1 MTTRQAHGERLLKI
15 NGVELC
21 AQTFGD
27 PAAPALL
34 LIGGAEASMDW
45 WDDEF
50 CERLAAGGRHV
61 IRYDT
66 RDTGRSTTF
75 PPGEPPYGS
84 EALLADAVGLLD
96 ELGIAAAHIVGVSMG
111 GGIAQHLAVH
121 HPGRVASLTLIATS
135 PGGPGGPDQPDLPPM
150 SAELAARFA
159 EGGDETPDWSD
170 REAVIA
176 YYTDGERTF
185 AGTIPVDE
193 ERMRRVVGR
202 VWDRSRPWRRRRTTG
217 SSTAASPSAP
227 ASVRSRR
234 PRWYCTAPRTRSSRT
249 GTARRWHGRSPE
261 HGSSRSKAWG
271 TRCRRRSSGTPRFQ
285 RSFPSPKPG
294 RPRDLPRPAA
304 ERMASPRPWYG
315 RKEFAP

>member
-1 MTTRQAHGERLLKI
+1 MNGHQDHPERLLKI
-15 NGVELC
+15 TGVELC

-34 LIGGAEASMDW
+34 LIGGAEASMEW

-75 PPGEPPYGS
+75 PPGAPPYGS
-84 EALLADAVGLLD
+84 DALLDDAVGLLD

-150 SAELAARFA
+150 SAELAKRFA
-159 EGGDETPDWSD
+159 EGGDEAPDWSD

-176 YYTDGERTF
+176 YYIDGERTF
-185 AGTIPVDE
+185 AGTLPVDE
-193 ERMRRVVGR
+193 ERLRRVVGR
-202 VWDRSRPWRRRRTTG
+202 VWDRS
-217 SSTAASPSAP
+217 PSP
-227 ASVRSRR
+227 ASAQNHWQLAGGEPVRARLGEIAV
-234 PRWYCTAPRTRSSRT
+234 PTLVLH
-249 GTARRWHGRSPE
+249 GTADPLLPYGHGEALAREIPGARLVPLEGMGHQMPPPE
-261 HGSSRSKAWG
+261 LWDITIAEILSVSEGE
-271 TRCRRRSSGTPRFQ
+271 
-285 RSFPSPKPG
+285 
-294 RPRDLPRPAA
+294 RP
-304 ERMASPRPWYG
+304 
-315 RKEFAP
+315 

>member
-1 MTTRQAHGERLLKI
+1 MTSQQSSGERLLPI

-21 AQTFGD
+21 TQTFGD

-50 CERLAAGGRHV
+50 CAGLAAGGRYV

-84 EALLADAVGLLD
+84 DALLGDAVGLLD
-96 ELGIAAAHIVGVSMG
+96 ELGVAAAHVVGVSMG
-111 GGIAQHLAVH
+111 GGIAQQLAVH
-121 HPGRVASLTLIATS
+121 HPERVASLTLIATS
-135 PGGPGGPDQPDLPPM
+135 PGGPGGPGHPDLPPM
-150 SAELAARFA
+150 SEELAARFA

-193 ERMRRVVGR
+193 ERLRHIVGR
-202 VWDRSRPWRRRRTTG
+202 AWDRGP
-217 SSTAASPSAP
+217 ALASAQNHGHLDGGEP
-227 ASVRSRR
+227 VRARLGEI
-234 PRWYCTAPRTRSSRT
+234 TAPTLVLHGTEDPLLPYGHGEALAREIPGARLVPLTGMGHQMPPPELWDTAIPAILAVSSAWPT
-249 GTARRWHGRSPE
+249 TEAGRS
-261 HGSSRSKAWG
+261 
-271 TRCRRRSSGTPRFQ
+271 
-285 RSFPSPKPG
+285 
-294 RPRDLPRPAA
+294 
-304 ERMASPRPWYG
+304 
-315 RKEFAP
+315 

>member
-1 MTTRQAHGERLLKI
+1 MPDMNGHQDHPEQLLKI

-75 PPGEPPYGS
+75 PPGAPPYGS
-84 EALLADAVGLLD
+84 DALLDDAVGLLD

-135 PGGPGGPDQPDLPPM
+135 PGGPGGPDHPDLPPM
-150 SAELAARFA
+150 SAELAKRFA
-159 EGGDETPDWSD
+159 QGGDEAPDWSD

-176 YYTDGERTF
+176 YYIDGERTF
-185 AGTIPVDE
+185 AGAIPVEE
-193 ERMRRVVGR
+193 ERLRRVAGR
-202 VWDRSRPWRRRRTTG
+202 AWDRS
-217 SSTAASPSAP
+217 PSP
-227 ASVRSRR
+227 ASAQNHWQLAGGEPVRARLGEIA
-234 PRWYCTAPRTRSSRT
+234 APTLVLH
-249 GTARRWHGRSPE
+249 GTADPLLPYGHGEALAREIPQARLVPLKGMGHQMPPPE
-261 HGSSRSKAWG
+261 LWDIAI
-271 TRCRRRSSGTPRFQ
+271 
-285 RSFPSPKPG
+285 
-294 RPRDLPRPAA
+294 A
-304 ERMASPRPWYG
+304 EILSVSEGERA
-315 RKEFAP
+315 

>member
-1 MTTRQAHGERLLKI
+1 MTTPQAHGEQLLKI

-50 CERLAAGGRHV
+50 CERLAADGRHV

-75 PPGEPPYGS
+75 PPGEPPYGM

-121 HPGRVASLTLIATS
+121 HPDRVASLTLIATS
-135 PGGPGGPDQPDLPPM
+135 PGGPGGPDRSDLPPM
-150 SAELAARFA
+150 SAELAKRFA
-159 EGGDETPDWSD
+159 EGGDEAPDWSG

-176 YYTDGERTF
+176 YYTDGERTL

-202 VWDRSRPWRRRRTTG
+202 AWDRSPSLASAQNHWQLDGGEPVRARLGEIAAPTLVLHG
-217 SSTAASPSAP
+217 TADPLLPYGHGEALAREIPGARLVPLKGMGHQMPPPELWDTAISEILSVSEARP
-227 ASVRSRR
+227 AS
-234 PRWYCTAPRTRSSRT
+234 
-249 GTARRWHGRSPE
+249 
-261 HGSSRSKAWG
+261 
-271 TRCRRRSSGTPRFQ
+271 
-285 RSFPSPKPG
+285 
-294 RPRDLPRPAA
+294 
-304 ERMASPRPWYG
+304 
-315 RKEFAP
+315 

>member
-1 MTTRQAHGERLLKI
+1 MTFQQSHGEKLLEI

-27 PAAPALL
+27 PAAPDLL

-45 WDDEF
+45 WDEEF

-75 PPGEPPYGS
+75 PPGKPPYAS
-84 EALLADAVGLLD
+84 DALLHDAIGLLD
-96 ELGIAAAHIVGVSMG
+96 EFGIAAAHVVGMSMG

-121 HPGRVASLTLIATS
+121 HPDRVASLTLIATS
-135 PGGPGGPDQPDLPPM
+135 PDGPGGPGHPDLPPM
-150 SAELAARFA
+150 SKELAEQFA
-159 EGGDETPDWSD
+159 EGGGETPDWSD

-193 ERMRRVVGR
+193 EWVRRVVGR
-202 VWDRSRPWRRRRTTG
+202 AWDRSP
-217 SSTAASPSAP
+217 ALASAQNHWQLDGGEP
-227 ASVRSRR
+227 VRARLGEI
-234 PRWYCTAPRTRSSRT
+234 TAPTLVLH
-249 GTARRWHGRSPE
+249 GTADPLLPYGHGEALAREIPGARLVPLMGMGHQMPPPE
-261 HGSSRSKAWG
+261 LWDTAISAILSVSEA
-271 TRCRRRSSGTPRFQ
+271 
-285 RSFPSPKPG
+285 
-294 RPRDLPRPAA
+294 RPTT
-304 ERMASPRPWYG
+304 
-315 RKEFAP
+315 

>member
-1 MTTRQAHGERLLKI
+1 MTSHGEQLLKI

-66 RDTGRSTTF
+66 RDTGCSTTF

-84 EALLADAVGLLD
+84 DALLDDAVGLLD

-111 GGIAQHLAVH
+111 GDIAQHLAVQ
-121 HPGRVASLTLIATS
+121 HPDRVASLTLIATS
-135 PGGPGGPDQPDLPPM
+135 PGGPGLPPM
-150 SAELAARFA
+150 SQELAEKFA
-159 EGGDETPDWSD
+159 EGGDAAPDWSD

-176 YYTDGERTF
+176 YYTAGERTF

-193 ERMRRVVGR
+193 DRVRGIVGR
-202 VWDRSRPWRRRRTTG
+202 AWDRSP
-217 SSTAASPSAP
+217 ALASAQNHWQLDGGE
-227 ASVRSRR
+227 SVRVRLGEI
-234 PRWYCTAPRTRSSRT
+234 TAPTLVLH
-249 GTARRWHGRSPE
+249 GTADPLFPYGHGETLAHEIPGARLVPLIGMGHQMPPPE
-261 HGSSRSKAWG
+261 LWDTAVSAILSISNVEPHPEEGHR
-271 TRCRRRSSGTPRFQ
+271 
-285 RSFPSPKPG
+285 
-294 RPRDLPRPAA
+294 
-304 ERMASPRPWYG
+304 
-315 RKEFAP
+315 

>member
-1 MTTRQAHGERLLKI
+1 MPDMNGHQDHPEQLLKI

-21 AQTFGD
+21 AQAFGD

-75 PPGEPPYGS
+75 PPGAPPYGS
-84 EALLADAVGLLD
+84 DALLDDAVGLLD
-96 ELGIAAAHIVGVSMG
+96 ELGIAAAHIVGLSMG

-135 PGGPGGPDQPDLPPM
+135 PGGPGGPDHPDLPPM
-150 SAELAARFA
+150 SAELAKRFA
-159 EGGDETPDWSD
+159 QGGDEAPDWSD

-176 YYTDGERTF
+176 YYIDGERTF
-185 AGTIPVDE
+185 AGAIPVEE
-193 ERMRRVVGR
+193 ERLRRVAGR
-202 VWDRSRPWRRRRTTG
+202 AWDRS
-217 SSTAASPSAP
+217 PSP
-227 ASVRSRR
+227 ASAQNHWQLAGGEPVRARLGEIA
-234 PRWYCTAPRTRSSRT
+234 APTLVLH
-249 GTARRWHGRSPE
+249 GTADPLLPYGHGEALAREIPQARLVPLNGMGHQMPPPE
-261 HGSSRSKAWG
+261 LWDIAI
-271 TRCRRRSSGTPRFQ
+271 
-285 RSFPSPKPG
+285 
-294 RPRDLPRPAA
+294 A
-304 ERMASPRPWYG
+304 EILSVSEGERA
-315 RKEFAP
+315 